1 MATYQEQG
9 IVWIRQVEG
18 RVMPNSGELAVY
30 WPYADVTDFV
40 VDSEVARNGEYT
52 SKCASGEIELA
63 DFLN

>member
-18 RVMPNSGELAVY
+18 RAIPQPGELAVY

-40 VDSEVARNGEYT
+40 TDSEASRNGEYI
-52 SKCASGEIELA
+52 SKCASGEVEIAE
-63 DFLN
+63 FLN